1 MSQGL
6 SQRRDLLPDEEREV
20 AHAGTDRSSRR
31 GRQGHRINPAGTR
44 RVGPADRV
52 LPRIRGPGSAAGYG
66 CAGTLRERSGHR
78 HRRRARLSGAAGRR
92 LPRGQGARRRGRQR
106 GQGPFLA
113 RPAGYGPG
121 LVPPRPSGQ
130 VRQAIREFAGGWL
143 THYVAFMAKSD
154 IVKQDAKGPA
164 RRTRHET
171 TPDRRKRRPGPRAR
185 TVRPVPAD
193 GGADRLLARDARR
206 VEDLVVVVDDE
217 RFGEHCLVRAGE
229 PPLGAPGQV
238 ILVIAPL
245 GPLREARDVVG
256 VVLVAQDPDGLA
268 AFVLQALAQDLQE
281 ELLDIVPAT
290 GPGVKLG
297 YDMGAHDQVPPDWDG
312 R

>member
-6 SQRRDLLPDEEREV
+6 SQRRDLLPDEERAV

-44 RVGPADRV
+44 RVGPAERV
-52 LPRIRGPGSAAGYG
+52 LPRVR
-66 CAGTLRERSGHR
+66 
-78 HRRRARLSGAAGRR
+78 
-92 LPRGQGARRRGRQR
+92 
-106 GQGPFLA
+106 
-113 RPAGYGPG
+113 GPG
-121 LVPPRPSGQ
+121 LVPPRQSGQ

-206 VEDLVVVVDDE
+206 VEVLVVVVDDE
-217 RFGEHCLVRAGE
+217 RFGEHGLERAGE

-297 YDMGAHDQVPPDWDG
+297 YDMGAHDQVPPDCDG